1 MKRAALV
8 ILMFAVALTFE
19 GCWYRQCPI
28 KGCKVKYNHSHG
40 KRVVRGRG
48 TLPKPYLF
56 GMPRTKAEKRSQASE
71 KRGKRR

>member
-1 MKRAALV
+1 MRRAVLG
-8 ILMFAVALTFE
+8 IIMFALALIFE

-56 GMPRTKAEKRSQASE
+56 GVPRTKAEKRRQASE

>member
-8 ILMFAVALTFE
+8 ILMFVLALTLE